1 MTEAEALRKLKRG
14 KEDALAWFIDRYA
27 AYVGTILFHITSA
40 AASDA
45 DREELA
51 SDVFL
56 AFWRSASFVSL
67 GKEKAYLGAIAR
79 NKGKEFLRGR
89 KIELV
94 LEDDVLSI
102 AGEDPERD
110 LAAKEL
116 SLFVRETIFSL
127 EAPDREIFLRHYYGY
142 QKVSAIAEEMGMNPS
157 TVKTRLC
164 RGRKKL
170 KELLCKGGYRIED
183 ADF

>member
-1 MTEAEALRKLKRG
+1 MTELEALQKLKHG
-14 KEDALAWFIDRYA
+14 KEDALAWFIDRHT
-27 AYVGTILFHITSA
+27 AYVGTILFHITS
-40 AASDA
+40 
-45 DREELA
+45 
-51 SDVFL
+51 
-56 AFWRSASFVSL
+56 FVSP

-89 KIELV
+89 KVELP
-94 LEDDVLSI
+94 LEDDVLFVF
-102 AGEDPERD
+102 GEDPEQE
-110 LAAKEL
+110 LVAKEF
-116 SLFVRETIFSL
+116 SCFVRETILSL
-127 EAPDREIFLRHYYGY
+127 EATDRDIFLRHYYGY